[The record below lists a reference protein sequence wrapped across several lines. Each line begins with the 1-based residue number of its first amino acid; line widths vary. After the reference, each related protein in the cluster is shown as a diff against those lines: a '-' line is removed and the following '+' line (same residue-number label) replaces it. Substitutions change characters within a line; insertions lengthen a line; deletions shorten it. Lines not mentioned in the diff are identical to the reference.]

1 MFPNFDLSNFPFYR
15 LNWPQSWEKKENCSE
30 KGERFKKLCLDMK
43 ILFLVVTTNTALPA
57 RILSLT
63 VTNLITTQSQRITLT
78 LKLCKETIW
87 TKTIDKNQSKMSFS
101 IILFLK
107 GGKINEPW
115 NKHMYQLLQKLNSA
129 HNWRNK
135 QQSQVIGKQVCHWRY
150 ILVSEKLYKIWAHWK
165 T

>member
-1 MFPNFDLSNFPFYR
+1 MKIGKLEKTSVFFHILISSNFSSYR

-30 KGERFKKLCLDMK
+30 KEERFKKLCPDMK
-43 ILFLVVTTNTALPA
+43 ILFLVVTMNTALPA

-63 VTNLITTQSQRITLT
+63 VTNLITTRSQRTTLT

-115 NKHMYQLLQKLNSA
+115 NKHALASWTIKFKKSLKN
-129 HNWRNK
+129 
-135 QQSQVIGKQVCHWRY
+135 
-150 ILVSEKLYKIWAHWK
+150 
-165 T
+165 

>member
-1 MFPNFDLSNFPFYR
+1 MWKLENWKKNPYFFHILISSNFSSYR
-15 LNWPQSWEKKENCSE
+15 LNWPQSCEKRENCSE
-30 KGERFKKLCLDMK
+30 KGERFKKLCPDMK

-63 VTNLITTQSQRITLT
+63 VTNLITTRSQRTTLT

-115 NKHMYQLLQKLNSA
+115 NKHMYWLFQKLNST
-129 HNWRNK
+129 HNIKITWSVTYFFF
-135 QQSQVIGKQVCHWRY
+135 SQIQ
-150 ILVSEKLYKIWAHWK
+150 
-165 T
+165 